1 MKPGDR
7 NQTETLNF
15 NSVSY
20 KEVWNLDLL
29 FCQDVGIW
37 QFFKTNGFRIYKII
51 DVHFIFC
58 PFYGQIMNRE
68 SSEVSTDFFPSLS
81 HIWNPINPP
90 HGGFNGITN
99 PHSIPKNPA
108 LINTQNFETGF
119 ASGRIKSGLNLTNL
133 VHLTKY
139 VASFSLNVG
148 IRIYIVLTII
158 VSMAI
163 TKK

>member
-1 MKPGDR
+1 
-7 NQTETLNF
+7 
-15 NSVSY
+15 
-20 KEVWNLDLL
+20 
-29 FCQDVGIW
+29 
-37 QFFKTNGFRIYKII
+37 
-51 DVHFIFC
+51 
-58 PFYGQIMNRE
+58 MNRE

-139 VASFSLNVG
+139 VASFSLKSEFG
-148 IRIYIVLTII
+148 YIVLTII